1 MGALDASALL
11 KTEELP
17 LRAVQVCTPELGDDS
32 FVFVAELSA
41 DERDELEELWAEKKK
56 EYDDETQIGFR
67 AWVVAYC
74 LCDDQRKRLFDESN
88 IANAA
93 AALGRKAAKPMARIF
108 NAACRINGLLRSDVD
123 TLEKNSAAKTGP
135 QGVGSGESPSAS
147 ASQVDEPGSGRS
159 RRKSTPSS

>member
-1 MGALDASALL
+1 MGHLDAAALL
-11 KTEELP
+11 TSEELP
-17 LRAVQVCTPELGDDS
+17 LRAVQVCTPELGAES

-56 EYDDETQIGFR
+56 EYEDETQIGFR

-74 LCDDQRKRLFDESN
+74 LCDDQRKRLFDEDK
-88 IANAA
+88 IADAA

-108 NAACRINGLLRSDVD
+108 NTACRINGLLKSDVD
-123 TLEKNSAAKTGP
+123 TLEKNSVAKTGP
-135 QGVGSGESPSAS
+135 QGDGSGESPSAS
-147 ASQVDEPGSGRS
+147 ASQVAERGSAKS